1 MKHYIIAK
9 YKPEVIKE
17 KEALL
22 SQVRALYAEAARIPG
37 VMSARVIPNCVA
49 RDNRYDL
56 MIVLDMEKEAL
67 PAWDASDIHRAWK
80 ERFGDLLAAKAIFDA
95 EE

>member
-9 YKPEVIKE
+9 YKPEVRNKE
-17 KEALL
+17 ELL
-22 SQVRALYAEAARIPG
+22 AQIRALYAETARIPG
-37 VMSARVIPNCVA
+37 IMGAKVIPNCTA
-49 RDNRYDL
+49 RDNRYDV

-67 PAWDASDIHRAWK
+67 PAWDASDIHKAWK
-80 ERFGDLLAAKAIFDA
+80 QRFGDLLTAKAIFDA